1 MKIRPLK
8 ENNRIFIDERG
19 RLYTKNLIEGK
30 KVYEERLVKYNKVEY
45 REWIA
50 DRSKLAAAIK
60 KNIGKVP
67 IKEGDKI
74 LYLGIAAGTTAS
86 HVSDIIGEKGIIFGI
101 DVAPRILRELV
112 PILYDRKNIITLL
125 SDADKPESYL
135 HIVEKVDI
143 LYQDVAQPHQV
154 RIFIKN
160 IEYYLKNNG
169 YGFLAVKARSIDV
182 SKNPKEIF
190 NEVRKSLEDYGLKII
205 KEVRLDPYH
214 RDHAM
219 FLVQNK

>member
-1 MKIRPLK
+1 MRLKPLR

-19 RLYTKNLIEGK
+19 KLYTKNLVPGK
-30 KVYEERLVKYNKVEY
+30 RVYEEKLVKYNGEEY

-60 KNIGKVP
+60 KNIGEVP
-67 IKEGDKI
+67 IREGDKV

-86 HVSDIIGEKGIIFGI
+86 HVSDIIGEKGIIFGV

-112 PILYDRKNIITLL
+112 PVLYDRKNIVAIL

-135 HIVEKVDI
+135 HIVTKVDI
-143 LYQDVAQPHQV
+143 IYQDVAQPHQV

-160 IEYYLKNNG
+160 IDYYLKNNG

-182 SKNPKEIF
+182 SRDPKEIF
-190 NEVRKSLEDYGLKII
+190 NDVRKSLEDYGLKII

-214 RDHAM
+214 KDHAM